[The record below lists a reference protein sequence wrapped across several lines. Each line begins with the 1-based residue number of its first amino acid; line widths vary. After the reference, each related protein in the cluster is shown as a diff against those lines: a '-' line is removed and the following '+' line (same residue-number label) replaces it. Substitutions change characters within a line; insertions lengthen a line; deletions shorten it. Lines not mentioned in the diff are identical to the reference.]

1 MSAYRRLNK
10 LKVIECDCQAYS
22 GDNLNKLNKPVT
34 RIFVDLF
41 SNFRGGGGVAYLCHT
56 FWTYLKADLFNTT
69 PKLSYYFS

>member
-41 SNFRGGGGVAYLCHT
+41 SNFRGGGWGGVFMSHFLDVLEGGP
-56 FWTYLKADLFNTT
+56 F
-69 PKLSYYFS
+69 